1 MTDQT
6 YNELRVQLQKHKD
19 NERLYRDKLKE
30 VNLTRS
36 HINDQLELLTQ
47 NYDKKIKSLEQKL
60 ESLKQHN
67 HTLTKQN
74 VIFRTE
80 IDTYQARLVE
90 KEKIIALLLQQKKD
104 ITVVNSSERSRSD
117 QTESLKAVEE
127 EKNMKKQE
135 KYQEEGQVKRR

>member
-90 KEKIIALLLQQKKD
+90 K
-104 ITVVNSSERSRSD
+104 
-117 QTESLKAVEE
+117 
-127 EKNMKKQE
+127 
-135 KYQEEGQVKRR
+135 